1 MSEQLRAIVGSKWA
15 IYKTSVYFQFGSQE
29 AGLVK
34 YDKYTCKNEFLKIF
48 FHISAVVARGEKR
61 PGEGECPTPGMIR
74 TSVS

>member
-34 YDKYTCKNEFLKIF
+34 YDKYTYKNE
-48 FHISAVVARGEKR
+48 H
-61 PGEGECPTPGMIR
+61 
-74 TSVS
+74 